1 MKQVPV
7 QLSVSSNPILRAD
20 TEEFIECDYT
30 QFKKRRDFKKT
41 YTCEEV
47 DIEFTSQ
54 QMLAVKRIL
63 PKYDGLSLE
72 NFTRV
77 IDFFEK
83 CYQNKNFIN
92 LEKYQALF
100 KSDEF
105 AVP

>member
-1 MKQVPV
+1 MKQVPL
-7 QLSVSSNPILRAD
+7 QLSVSKNLILRAD
-20 TEEFIECDYT
+20 SEEFIECDYS

-41 YTCEEV
+41 YTCKEV

-83 CYQNKNFIN
+83 CYQNKNIIS
-92 LEKYQALF
+92 LDKYLKWF
-100 KSDEF
+100 KSEEF